1 MQGLVVVHG
10 LVEHLGVGLEAH
22 GRAAAVCLA
31 DDLHLLRYIAA
42 GELHLIDLAVFVD
55 VHDEPLAHGVDDRR
69 ADAVQAA
76 GDLVSAAAELA
87 AGVQHGEN
95 DLKGA
100 LAGLLLNIDRDAA
113 AVIAHADNVAGLDD
127 DLYPV
132 AVAGQS
138 LVDGVIHDL
147 VYKVMQTRR
156 RGRAYIH
163 TRALADCLQPLQH
176 LDLRRIIF
184 LRYFFIDI
192 RHTFPL
198 VF

>member
-1 MQGLVVVHG
+1 MQT
-10 LVEHLGVGLEAH
+10 
-22 GRAAAVCLA
+22 
-31 DDLHLLRYIAA
+31 
-42 GELHLIDLAVFVD
+42 
-55 VHDEPLAHGVDDRR
+55 
-69 ADAVQAA
+69 A

-138 LVDGVIHDL
+138 LVDGVVHDL
-147 VYKVMQTRR
+147 VYKVVQTRR

-163 TRALADCLQPLQH
+163 ARALANRLQSLQH
-176 LDLRRIIF
+176 LDLRRIVF
-184 LRYFFIDI
+184 LRYFLIDI
-192 RHTFPL
+192 RHVFPL